1 MSLCTELIEII
12 SGCTRHGGYL
22 AHRRIKIGVC
32 FYSSNAKSCNCSRGR
47 KELFAG
53 GGNLIACRLQVFTSS
68 SNLLHSSGRLI
79 GLRLQL
85 FEIFF
90 RFDDLPQSVIF
101 CGQFNTCPSVPL
113 PTPAFALV

>member
-12 SGCTRHGGYL
+12 SVAPDTAATWL
-22 AHRRIKIGVC
+22 IEESKIGVC

-90 RFDDLPQSVIF
+90 RFDDLPLKSIIF
-101 CGQFNTCPSVPL
+101 QELFDIL
-113 PTPAFALV
+113 KL

>member
-47 KELFAG
+47 KELFTG
-53 GGNLIACRLQVFTSS
+53 GGNLITCGFQAFTSS

-90 RFDDLPQSVIF
+90 RFDDLPLKSIIF
-101 CGQFNTCPSVPL
+101 QELFDIL
-113 PTPAFALV
+113 KL

>member
-1 MSLCTELIEII
+1 MLRTWFSHPSHEPLHELVEIL
-12 SGCTRHGGYL
+12 SGCTRHGVYL
-22 AHRRIKIGVC
+22 AHRRIEIRGC

-90 RFDDLPQSVIF
+90 RFDDLPLKSIIF
-101 CGQFNTCPSVPL
+101 QELFDIL
-113 PTPAFALV
+113 KL

>member
-22 AHRRIKIGVC
+22 AHRRIKIGGC

-53 GGNLIACRLQVFTSS
+53 GGNLIACRLQAFTSS

-79 GLRLQL
+79 CLSLQL

-90 RFDDLPQSVIF
+90 RFDDLPLKSIIF
-101 CGQFNTCPSVPL
+101 QELFDIL
-113 PTPAFALV
+113 KL